1 MKRTAFRLIAG
12 SVLMLAIALGFAQG
26 AGAQDTGTSL
36 TVHHRLCGDNYHG
49 GDPFTEC
56 HDVLVG
62 TAFDFTIDGPV
73 NETLATNVATGDV
86 TFADIPAGTY
96 SLFGGVPGEF
106 STQNIYCSDS
116 ITGEALDISNGVPVA
131 EGAAVVCDVY
141 EFPEDLSGN
150 TPTPAPAQPTSTP
163 KPNSTVTTLPSTGTG
178 VDSSSNE
185 ALWLIIPAALA
196 IGGLGLVSK
205 RRLSC

>member
-1 MKRTAFRLIAG
+1 MPRTARMISPRGVRVGLMKRTAFRLIAG
-12 SVLMLAIALGFAQG
+12 SVLLLAIALGFAQG
-26 AGAQDTGTSL
+26 AGAQDTSTSL

-62 TAFDFTIDGPV
+62 T
-73 NETLATNVATGDV
+73 
-86 TFADIPAGTY
+86 Y
-96 SLFGGVPGEF
+96 SLFGGIPGEF

-116 ITGEALDISNGVPVA
+116 NTGEALDISNGVPVA

-185 ALWLIIPAALA
+185 VLWLIIPAALA

-205 RRLSC
+205 RRLS